1 MNVLKRYGSL
11 FLIGI
16 PFLFMTACFLLP
28 LGYMIAL
35 SFATHVPTGAPE
47 WTLTLRNYS
56 RLMDTFYLKEVL
68 LLTFRQGFLSTIA
81 VLILGYPVA
90 CFISRANPR
99 MKSFLIVLTIMPLW
113 VNTVIRGF
121 GFRILLAENGIVNG
135 VMAALH
141 LIAQPVRF
149 MGTELGVFLGLTQ
162 ISIPY
167 VIIPLLSVLQT
178 IPASM
183 TEAAQSVGANKPWTF
198 LRITLPLSIP
208 GINAAAVLV
217 FALNIS
223 SLAVP
228 QMLGGG
234 KVRMAAVVAYNQT
247 ATLGNFPFGA
257 AIGVVIFMLTAGMT
271 IFYFRVVSRFYTR
284 R

>member
-1 MNVLKRYGSL
+1 MNFFKRYGSL
-11 FLIGI
+11 FLVGI
-16 PFLFMTACFLLP
+16 PSLFMSVCFLLP

-47 WTLTLRNYS
+47 WTFTFKNYA
-56 RLMDTFYLKEVL
+56 RLMDKFYLKAVL
-68 LLTFRQGFLSTIA
+68 WLTFKQGLLSTIS

-90 CFISRANPR
+90 YFISRAGPR
-99 MKSFLIVLTIMPLW
+99 VKSLLIVLTIMPLW

-121 GFRILLAENGIVNG
+121 GFRILLAENGIING
-135 VMAALH
+135 AIASLH
-141 LIAQPVRF
+141 LVSQPVRF

-167 VIIPLLSVLQT
+167 VVIPLLSVLQT
-178 IPASM
+178 IPPSM
-183 TEAAQSVGANKPWTF
+183 KEAAQSVGASKLRTF
-198 LRITLPLSIP
+198 FRITLPLSIP

-234 KVRMAAVVAYNQT
+234 KVRMAAVMAYNQT

-257 AIGVVIFMLTAGMT
+257 AIGVVIFMLTAGVT
-271 IFYFRVVSRFYTR
+271 VFYFRVVSRFYTQR
-284 R
+284 